1 MIVRVERI
9 SFVGASLVLAIIG
22 GKFTTYLTVISFIA
36 KIIQLKGWE
45 KNILGSVFGNFK
57 VDTQPI
63 QEFKQRISYLG
74 LY

>member
-36 KIIQLKGWE
+36 KII
-45 KNILGSVFGNFK
+45 
-57 VDTQPI
+57 
-63 QEFKQRISYLG
+63 
-74 LY
+74 

>member
-57 VDTQPI
+57 VDKQTI
-63 QEFKQRISYLG
+63 KEFKQRISYLG